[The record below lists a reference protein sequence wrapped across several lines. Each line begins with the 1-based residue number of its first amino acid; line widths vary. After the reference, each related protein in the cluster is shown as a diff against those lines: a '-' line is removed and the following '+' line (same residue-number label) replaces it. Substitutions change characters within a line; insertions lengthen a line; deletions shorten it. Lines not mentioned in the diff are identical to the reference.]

1 MLLDMQGLGMW
12 LSKHAENLIPFRS
25 FLRHHRIDENRAIG
39 SLFPYGRRGR
49 ELMLP
54 RAAMATFEK
63 KFSRKSRRENSSEYE
78 ELPKDGTAPNPSPL
92 EPWDRAFASWSD
104 ALAGQ
109 ELPHALPELLMR
121 WPPLLAMDPSHLPGT
136 MTILRETLQDDDL
149 LNEII
154 ASAPRVLTQEPMG
167 LQKRLITLQM
177 ACAGDLL
184 HLLPKLPQLLYHRL
198 DDVLAKIR

>member
-1 MLLDMQGLGMW
+1 
-12 LSKHAENLIPFRS
+12 
-25 FLRHHRIDENRAIG
+25 
-39 SLFPYGRRGR
+39 
-49 ELMLP
+49 
-54 RAAMATFEK
+54 
-63 KFSRKSRRENSSEYE
+63 
-78 ELPKDGTAPNPSPL
+78 
-92 EPWDRAFASWSD
+92 
-104 ALAGQ
+104 
-109 ELPHALPELLMR
+109 
-121 WPPLLAMDPSHLPGT
+121 